1 MADNDR
7 RQGGGGYNPR
17 KRRYR
22 EDDDHHQSYR
32 DQRGPRRRHEPPVP
46 SRLRKQIIDLADSPL
61 RRVQEEVNGVAHL
74 LADNYDDERLRANF
88 VDLILQLAVE
98 QPLKTP
104 FAAAAVLVVNTLTH
118 KPAPAAAPTASN
130 GGDDGLDTSME
141 NGGQDASKE
150 PQPTSG
156 VVDDLLTK
164 AAAQV
169 EEKVRLGEWRAVKLY
184 LKLLACLQSCL
195 EGDGVFPILEDLFN
209 QAVELQTNNNEDTI
223 GTELVKIILLT
234 IPYAVAAA
242 PDKTEKLAT
251 ELLDKTE
258 VIAGEPHTLQNL
270 IDPFYPEADEK
281 SPAATMSFLGLL
293 QTQLQAEASSGW
305 KLACLPRPWKMPL
318 EEVEQQE
325 KLDNCPT
332 HKLPAITIPETLIA
346 GPRPLF
352 PEIFFSVYLGQDIE
366 SVPPV
371 TSIASSLVRDNL
383 VDTINVLHYNRSVAA
398 RRLIDIDNYFAEGTF
413 VSRATP
419 FDQIRDVP
427 PGKSTWKPEDVVVDA
442 VFSQLFLLPAPEQKL
457 VYYHSVL
464 TEACRIAPAAIA
476 PSFGRA
482 IRFLYRNSGRLD
494 IELGQRFT
502 DWFSHHLSNFGFT
515 WKWTEWTA
523 DVKLPNM
530 HPCKAFIM
538 GAIDKE
544 IRLSFAGRIRKTLP
558 EGYQELVP
566 PEKDV
571 EEPPFKF
578 EKDDTP
584 FAQEGRELAQLLK
597 RKASDED
604 IQPVIERI
612 HSLAIDQGLD
622 PLVAS
627 TDVFTTAVLSIGS
640 KSLSHVLAAIER
652 TKERLMDAGATSEP
666 ARAQIITAVM
676 DFWSAH
682 PGVAITIIEKLLN
695 YSIIS
700 PSAVVQWALVR
711 HAGETRGEALA
722 RSHIYELVFNT
733 IAKVTKRMREVVA
746 SSSSSAAAAPQA
758 AEGEDT
764 DMSSELEDAKKR
776 EAQAAR
782 ELFRT
787 TQDALIAWAS
797 GAKDELMEDAGGLS
811 DAEREERDRL
821 VKRWGDRWL
830 RVVRRRAAIEETF
843 LLEAEK
849 NPKA

>member
-1 MADNDR
+1 MADYDR

-17 KRRYR
+17 KRRHR
-22 EDDDHHQSYR
+22 EDDDHQYSYR

-46 SRLRKQIIDLADSPL
+46 SRLRKQIIDLADNPL

-74 LADNYDDERLRANF
+74 LAENYDDERLRANF
-88 VDLILQLAVE
+88 VDLILQLVAE

-104 FAAAAVLVVNTLTH
+104 FAAAVVLVVNTLTY
-118 KPAPAAAPTASN
+118 KPPPQAAAAPN

-141 NGGQDASKE
+141 NGGQDQPQQAE

-156 VVDDLLTK
+156 VVDDLLAK
-164 AAAQV
+164 AAAKV

-209 QAVELQTNNNEDTI
+209 QAVELQTANNEDTI

-242 PDKTEKLAT
+242 PNKTEKLAT

-270 IDPFYPEADEK
+270 IDPFHPEADEK
-281 SPAATMSFLGLL
+281 SPAATMSFIGLL

-305 KLACLPRPWKMPL
+305 KLSCLPRPWKMPL

-332 HKLPAITIPETLIA
+332 HKLPAITIPETLIV

-352 PEIFFSVYLGQDIE
+352 PEIFFSVYLGQEIE

-371 TSIASSLVRDNL
+371 TTIASSLIRDNL
-383 VDTINVLHYNRSVAA
+383 VDTINVLHFNRTVAA

-442 VFSQLFLLPAPEQKL
+442 VFSQLFILPTPEQKL

-482 IRFLYRNSGRLD
+482 IRFLYRNIGLLD

-502 DWFSHHLSNFGFT
+502 DWFAHHLSNFGFT

-523 DVKLPNM
+523 DVKLPDL

-578 EKDDTP
+578 EKDDIP

-652 TKERLMDAGATSEP
+652 TKDRLMDAGATSEP
-666 ARAQIITAVM
+666 ARAQIISAVM

-695 YSIIS
+695 YSIVS

-711 HAGETRGEALA
+711 HAGETRGAALA
-722 RSHIYELVFNT
+722 RSHIYELVFST
-733 IAKVTKRMREVVA
+733 IAKVTRRMREVVA
-746 SSSSSAAAAPQA
+746 SASTTTAPQ

-764 DMSSELEDAKKR
+764 SMTAELEDAKKR

-787 TQDALIAWAS
+787 TQDALVAWAS

-811 DAEREERDRL
+811 DAEREERDRA
-821 VKRWGDRWL
+821 VRRWGERWL

-849 NPKA
+849 NTKA

>member
-1 MADNDR
+1 M
-7 RQGGGGYNPR
+7 
-17 KRRYR
+17 
-22 EDDDHHQSYR
+22 
-32 DQRGPRRRHEPPVP
+32 
-46 SRLRKQIIDLADSPL
+46 
-61 RRVQEEVNGVAHL
+61 
-74 LADNYDDERLRANF
+74 
-88 VDLILQLAVE
+88 
-98 QPLKTP
+98 
-104 FAAAAVLVVNTLTH
+104 
-118 KPAPAAAPTASN
+118 
-130 GGDDGLDTSME
+130 
-141 NGGQDASKE
+141 
-150 PQPTSG
+150 
-156 VVDDLLTK
+156 
-164 AAAQV
+164 
-169 EEKVRLGEWRAVKLY
+169 
-184 LKLLACLQSCL
+184 
-195 EGDGVFPILEDLFN
+195 
-209 QAVELQTNNNEDTI
+209 
-223 GTELVKIILLT
+223 VKIILLT

-258 VIAGEPHTLQNL
+258 VIAGEPHALQNL
-270 IDPFYPEADEK
+270 IDPFHPEADEK

-305 KLACLPRPWKMPL
+305 KLSCLPRPWKMPL

-371 TSIASSLVRDNL
+371 TSIASSLIRDNL
-383 VDTINVLHYNRSVAA
+383 VDTINVLHFNRSVAA

-419 FDQIRDVP
+419 FDQIRDLP
-427 PGKSTWKPEDVVVDA
+427 PGKSTWKPEDIVVDA

-482 IRFLYRNSGRLD
+482 IRFLYRNIGRLD

-523 DVKLPNM
+523 DVKLPNL

-578 EKDDTP
+578 EKDGEFTQYFND
-584 FAQEGRELAQLLK
+584 FARCG
-597 RKASDED
+597 
-604 IQPVIERI
+604 
-612 HSLAIDQGLD
+612 
-622 PLVAS
+622 
-627 TDVFTTAVLSIGS
+627 
-640 KSLSHVLAAIER
+640 
-652 TKERLMDAGATSEP
+652 
-666 ARAQIITAVM
+666 
-676 DFWSAH
+676 
-682 PGVAITIIEKLLN
+682 
-695 YSIIS
+695 
-700 PSAVVQWALVR
+700 
-711 HAGETRGEALA
+711 
-722 RSHIYELVFNT
+722 
-733 IAKVTKRMREVVA
+733 
-746 SSSSSAAAAPQA
+746 
-758 AEGEDT
+758 
-764 DMSSELEDAKKR
+764 
-776 EAQAAR
+776 
-782 ELFRT
+782 
-787 TQDALIAWAS
+787 
-797 GAKDELMEDAGGLS
+797 
-811 DAEREERDRL
+811 
-821 VKRWGDRWL
+821 
-830 RVVRRRAAIEETF
+830 
-843 LLEAEK
+843 
-849 NPKA
+849 